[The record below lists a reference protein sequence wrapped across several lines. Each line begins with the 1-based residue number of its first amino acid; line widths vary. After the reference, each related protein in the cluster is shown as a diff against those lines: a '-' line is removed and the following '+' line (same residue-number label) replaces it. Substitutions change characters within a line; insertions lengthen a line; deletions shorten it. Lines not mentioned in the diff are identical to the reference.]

1 MVIFFLRHAS
11 AGKKRATPKQ
21 DEKRNLDK
29 DGIEQCREV
38 GRALSAMDIQV
49 DAILSSPLKRCTQTA
64 ALVGNEL
71 GYEGSIKLDAAL
83 RPEANYA
90 EFRALLQKNSKF
102 DCIMVVGHNPN
113 LSEFCSL
120 VLSKGKE
127 AGAIDFKKGGAARVE
142 HSGKDGAELTWCI
155 TPRLV
160 RALQSNAPQAS
171 ATDKSRPK
179 TARK

>member
-11 AGKKRATPKQ
+11 AGKKRANPKQ
-21 DEKRNLDK
+21 DEKRPLDK

-38 GRALSAMDIQV
+38 GRALAVMDIQV
-49 DAILSSPLKRCTQTA
+49 DAIVSSPLKRCTQTA

-71 GYEGSIKLDAAL
+71 GYEGSIRLDRAL
-83 RPEANYA
+83 SPEATYP
-90 EFRALLQKNSKF
+90 EFRALLQKNGKVDSL
-102 DCIMVVGHNPN
+102 MVVGHNPN

-120 VLSKGKE
+120 LLSKGKE
-127 AGAIDFKKGGAARVE
+127 AGAIDFKKCGAARVE
-142 HSGKDGAELTWCI
+142 HSGKDGGELVWCI

-160 RALQSNAPQAS
+160 RGLQSS